1 MCLHLIKAVKWRMY
15 NTSRLQQK
23 RHLIKIDK
31 IIINTKCNDVC
42 QEKGKKTHVRDLDFF
57 YLLIE
62 NKGIVRK
69 TSKRQD

>member
-1 MCLHLIKAVKWRMY
+1 M
-15 NTSRLQQK
+15 
-23 RHLIKIDK
+23 DK
-31 IIINTKCNDVC
+31 IIISTKFNVVC
-42 QEKGKKTHVRDLDFF
+42 QEKGKKTHVCDLDFF